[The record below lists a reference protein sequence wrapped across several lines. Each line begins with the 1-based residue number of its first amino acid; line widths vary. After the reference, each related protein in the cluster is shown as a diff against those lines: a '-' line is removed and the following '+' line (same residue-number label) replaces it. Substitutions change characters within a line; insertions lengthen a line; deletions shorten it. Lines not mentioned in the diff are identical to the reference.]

1 MYRGR
6 KNGSIPKYVS
16 FKDTIIISLNEAL
29 GSHASGTKMEYNF
42 SQELIRGRKILKDN
56 LI

>member
-29 GSHASGTKMEYNF
+29 GSHVSGTKMEYNF

>member
-1 MYRGR
+1 MAGKTAQFPSTYPL
-6 KNGSIPKYVS
+6 KTLS
-16 FKDTIIISLNEAL
+16 IIISLNEAL

-42 SQELIRGRKILKDN
+42 SKEFIRGRKILKDN